1 MWMLIKKTLL
11 ALILGRT
18 FGGVLALLIAVLAPL
33 AGLLKIIGIPVL
45 IVLFVVAAPVLFVL
59 AIVGLPIM
67 LVVIAGVVIMG
78 VLSGV
83 LALSVALLK
92 VLLPIVIVIFVVR
105 FAWRLLFGKRDG
117 DTPPPPVSTG
127 PAPETL

>member
-18 FGGVLALLIAVLAPL
+18 FGGVLALLIAVLAPV
-33 AGLLKIIGIPVL
+33 AGLLKIIGIPVM

-59 AIVGLPIM
+59 AIVGLPLM
-67 LVVIAGVVIMG
+67 LVAIAGVVIMG

-83 LALSVALLK
+83 LTLSVALLK
-92 VLLPIVIVIFVVR
+92 VLLPIALVFFVMR
-105 FAWRLLFGKRDG
+105 FLWRLTFGRKDP
-117 DTPPPPVSTG
+117 DTPPPPASTG
-127 PAPETL
+127 PTPETL

>member
-11 ALILGRT
+11 ALIIGRT
-18 FGGVLALLIAVLAPL
+18 FGGVLALLVAVLAPL
-33 AGLLKIIGIPVL
+33 AGLLKLIGIPVI
-45 IVLFVVAAPVLFVL
+45 IVMLVVAAPVILLL
-59 AIVGLPIM
+59 AVVGLPLM
-67 LVVIAGVVIMG
+67 LVAIAGVVIMG
-78 VLSGV
+78 VVSMV

-92 VLLPIVIVIFVVR
+92 VLIPAAIVFFVLR
-105 FAWRLLFGKRDG
+105 FLWRLIFGKRDP